1 MRRNG
6 PGRLPRRH
14 KVRLYEYR
22 TAGRGN
28 LVPTARRV
36 HDTLYGPAELPFFVR
51 RSPRDENAVVGFVVI
66 LPELFDYFII
76 INCLPYFKRFKY
88 S

>member
-6 PGRLPRRH
+6 TGRFPRGH

-22 TAGRGN
+22 TAGRGH
-28 LVPTARRV
+28 LIPTARRV
-36 HDTLYGPAELPFFVR
+36 HDTLYGPAEFPIFVR
-51 RSPRDENAVVGFVVI
+51 RSPRDENAIVGFVI
-66 LPELFDYFII
+66 IFPGLFDYFII
-76 INCLPYFKRFKY
+76 INGLPYFKRFKY